1 MIRKSVLAMAVFAV
15 TLLAFPAL
23 AGAHVEIEPDGKL
36 AADGTM
42 KATLHV
48 PNECEG
54 SSTTSIDLNF
64 PATPE
69 ITSVDVTPVE
79 GWTSTD
85 TTDPQSN
92 AVTKLTLTGTLS
104 GSDEQAFA
112 LTLAPIPATTDS
124 LSFTALQ
131 TCANGDVIRWVEP
144 TPPGGE
150 EPEHPAP
157 VLEITSASSASS
169 TTTTAP
175 AAKKSDDSSN
185 STGVILGVVAAV
197 VVIGGGALVLMRRK
211 R

>member
-1 MIRKSVLAMAVFAV
+1 MIRKSVLAVAVFAV
-15 TLLAFPAL
+15 ALLAFPAL

-54 SSTTSIDLNF
+54 SSTTSVALNF
-64 PATPE
+64 PTTPE
-69 ITSVDVTPVE
+69 VTTVDVAPVT
-79 GWTSTD
+79 GWTFAD

-92 AVTKLTLTGTLS
+92 AVTKLTLTGSLS
-104 GSDEQAFA
+104 GGDEQAFA
-112 LTLAPIPATTDS
+112 LTLAPIPASTDS

-131 TCANGDVIRWVEP
+131 NCANGDVIRWVEP
-144 TPPGGE
+144 TPPGGA

-157 VLEITSASSASS
+157 VLEIKSSSAASS

-175 AAKKSDDSSN
+175 AAKKSDSSS
-185 STGVILGVVAAV
+185 STGVILGVVGAV
-197 VVIGGGALVLMRRK
+197 VVIGGGALILLRRK